1 MNYELVE
8 LRLGLAQGY
17 ILIFVEVCLKNWA
30 TTKAATMSNPL
41 CVLGAIRRSIGIVV
55 SIVILTAMSY
65 VTYGFDRWARILVGL
80 VEWAMGVEIES
91 DKIPLNGQRVFN
103 KPVYEAQSD
112 GVIDEVNTRR
122 YAMQRLKFL

>member
-8 LRLGLAQGY
+8 LRLGLAQGH
-17 ILIFVEVCLKNWA
+17 ILTFVEFCLKNWA
-30 TTKAATMSNPL
+30 TAKATTMSNPL
-41 CVLGAIRRSIGIVV
+41 SVLGAIRRSIGIVV

-65 VTYGFDRWARILVGL
+65 VTYGFDRWARILVRL

-122 YAMQRLKFL
+122 YVTQRWQFL